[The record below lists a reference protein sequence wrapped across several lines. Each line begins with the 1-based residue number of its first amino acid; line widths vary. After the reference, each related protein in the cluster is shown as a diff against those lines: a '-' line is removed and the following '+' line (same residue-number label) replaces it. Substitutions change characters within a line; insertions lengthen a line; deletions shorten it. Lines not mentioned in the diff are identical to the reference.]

1 MGLGLAICREIVE
14 GHGGR
19 LEVES
24 TPGVGSTFI
33 VRLPLY
39 DAAALEAGAG
49 RATEAWA

>member
-1 MGLGLAICREIVE
+1 VE

-39 DAAALEAGAG
+39 DADALESGAG